1 MGGVDKRALG
11 DVLVEVVDELLGCF
25 GSNFF
30 VVIAGEEGATVL
42 GIVFLEEL
50 LDTDEFV
57 G

>member
-11 DVLVEVVDELLGCF
+11 DVLVEVIDELLGSF

-30 VVIAGEEGATVL
+30 VVIAREEGATVL

-50 LDTDEFV
+50 LDTDELV
-57 G
+57 R